1 MSQLTY
7 RTTMQQA
14 YEGGH
19 GQLEKVVTIRNNSGA
34 EITYGHA
41 VVFDTGAGTTEIA
54 AKLPS
59 ALADVVMGALLYEH
73 SHETA
78 NGNGI
83 PDDGVGSV
91 VSKGEIWMIT
101 EQAVTP
107 ADPVFVRYV
116 LAGATGTTP
125 ALGQVRKDA
134 DTLKAAPVTAAR
146 FRTVAAAGALV
157 LVEWNL
163 P

>member
-19 GQLEKVVTIRNNSGA
+19 GQLEKVNTIRNNSGI
-34 EITYGHA
+34 EIPHGRA
-41 VVFDTGAGTTEIA
+41 VVFDAGAGTTEIA

-59 ALADVVMGALLYEH
+59 ALADVVLGALMYEH
-73 SHETA
+73 SHETV

-83 PDDGVGSV
+83 PNGGVGSV
-91 VSKGEIWMIT
+91 VSKGEVWMFT

-116 LAGATGTTP
+116 VAGGTGTTP
-125 ALGQVRKDA
+125 AFGQVRKDA
-134 DTLKAAPVTAAR
+134 DTLKAAPVTNAR
-146 FRTVAAAGALV
+146 FRTTAAAGGLV

>member
-1 MSQLTY
+1 MSQTSYLS
-7 RTTMQQA
+7 TMQAA

-19 GQLEKVVTIRNNSGA
+19 GVLEKVITVRNNAGA
-34 EITYGHA
+34 EIPHGRA
-41 VVFDTGAGTTEIA
+41 VVFDGGAGTTEIA

-59 ALADVVMGALLYEH
+59 GSTDVIMGALLYEH

-83 PDDGVGSV
+83 PANGTGSV
-91 VSKGEIWMIT
+91 VSRGEIWMFT

-107 ADPVFVRYV
+107 ADPVFVRYNA
-116 LAGATGTTP
+116 AGGTGSSP
-125 ALGQVRKDA
+125 AVGQVRKDA
-134 DTLKAAPVTAAR
+134 DTAKAVAATNAR